1 MGFCKSG
8 KLLWWQL
15 LNLLLWLL
23 EQKFCT
29 SMFAIGQK
37 RILPDDAAEVEHGSS
52 PSLDDL
58 AFFSQS
64 PLLWLPCCTNGLCPP
79 FKWTRGLRVFHS
91 PVGLNI
97 ASVSSMLV
105 DKAWLTVG
113 ISIYPK
119 GVWWVSCRHVFHNRL
134 CKPISGHS
142 LGGTAML
149 EWEGGLPQLLPKSWM
164 HNIVFIIWDF
174 PKMEV
179 IGCAQNLAN
188 QTWPKVYRQEIKHF
202 WPHSFRLGDISRKE
216 YHNWSWYQRK
226 LWRCWSKTSRW
237 LIKTQESYGGG
248 EEVLLWSIGGLKDRV
263 TCNDIAMIKE
273 KNENIR
279 IIGQLW
285 WH

>member
-1 MGFCKSG
+1 MTVGAEILHFHVCDWPKENPARWRSRSWAWFKSFPWWFC
-8 KLLWWQL
+8 
-15 LNLLLWLL
+15 
-23 EQKFCT
+23 
-29 SMFAIGQK
+29 
-37 RILPDDAAEVEHGSS
+37 
-52 PSLDDL
+52 
-58 AFFSQS
+58 FFSQS

-97 ASVSSMLV
+97 ASVNSMLV

-119 GVWWVSCRHVFHNRL
+119 GVWWVSCRHVNVFHNRL

-142 LGGTAML
+142 LGGTAVL

-188 QTWPKVYRQEIKHF
+188 QTWPKVYRLEIKHF

-248 EEVLLWSIGGLKDRV
+248 EEVLRWSIGGLKDRV
-263 TCNDIAMIKE
+263 TCNDIAIIKE